1 VTIQTKS
8 SVQESRSPFLLLF
21 LASEGEHGIPA
32 TILGS
37 QTSGT
42 YFNVSVTHEENKRKR
57 KTHTHPCAAL

>member
-1 VTIQTKS
+1 
-8 SVQESRSPFLLLF
+8 LLF
-21 LASEGEHGIPA
+21 LESEREHGIPA
-32 TILGS
+32 TIMGS